1 MVQLLISLFGIAFVH
16 RNLSLLKKINVI
28 SGPKLN
34 LFFCFL
40 QLPFYFYL
48 FFKELFVPV
57 LIYIGIFIVTF
68 ILFDKI
74 IDIFKEKSFE
84 ELHIYIIERIVLQI
98 KAGKSAQVSTKNVFD
113 DLTAWQKAIFSQLN
127 KIFEA
132 SFEIAPQKRSEF
144 LQTMVSQTYY
154 FQELKIIL
162 CSSGNVI
169 EQLKSYQK
177 ALRLQNN
184 LRHRSRQAIQ
194 QTKAQ
199 ALVSFLIYISFVVLS
214 HGYLN
219 LELISLTMLVSFILF
234 CTGQILIFRLGGK
247 IKWKT

>member
-1 MVQLLISLFGIAFVH
+1 MMVQLLVSVFGIVFVH
-16 RNLSLLKKINVI
+16 RNLSLLEKINVV

-34 LFFCFL
+34 LFFYLL

-48 FFKELFVPV
+48 FFKELFVFV
-57 LIYIGIFIVTF
+57 FIYIGIFLITF

-84 ELHIYIIERIVLQI
+84 GLHIYIIERIILQI
-98 KAGKSAQVSTKNVFD
+98 RAGKSAQVSTKNVFD
-113 DLTAWQKAIFSQLN
+113 DLTTWQKAIFSHLN
-127 KIFEA
+127 KIFEP
-132 SFEIAPQKRSEF
+132 ENQKQSESSSI
-144 LQTMVSQTYY
+144 TAAHSYY
-154 FQELKIIL
+154 FDELKIVM
-162 CSSGNVI
+162 CSTGNVI

-184 LRHRSRQAIQ
+184 LRHKSRQAIQ

-199 ALVSFLIYISFVVLS
+199 ALVSFLIYVCFVMLGCV
-214 HGYLN
+214 YLK
-219 LELISLTMLVSFILF
+219 LELISVTMLVSLLLF
-234 CTGQILIFRLGGK
+234 CTGQVLIFKLGGK